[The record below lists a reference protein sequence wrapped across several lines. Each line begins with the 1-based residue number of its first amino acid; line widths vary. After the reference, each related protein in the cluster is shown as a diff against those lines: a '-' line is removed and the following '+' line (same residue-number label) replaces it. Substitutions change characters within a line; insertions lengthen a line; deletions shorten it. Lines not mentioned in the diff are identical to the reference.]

1 MDEIIKS
8 AIAVLAFIVGISWIF
23 TKTLE
28 KYGIGKAFI
37 VSMLF
42 TDIFLVV
49 FLVLGVDRPLFT
61 VYTRIGSTTF
71 TAVEVLLF
79 VKLPITAYLIAKSNK
94 VVEVLG

>member
-23 TKTLE
+23 IKAME

-37 VSMLF
+37 VAMLF

-71 TAVEVLLF
+71 TAVEILLF
-79 VKLPITAYLIAKSNK
+79 FKLPITAYLIAKSNK